1 MLYAIDIGNKTT
13 KEEKVLKVGAVIVDK
28 NNKFLCSSLCD
39 GNTKIT
45 WDKKLLNELEKNQT
59 KKMKIYLTVNTIN
72 KCGEFDLN
80 KLIEKFDFEKIFFG
94 LPDPNI
100 TTYMINDPT
109 IILNNIYRFPDN
121 LQREILEQNKEL
133 YVKSKQYIDSDSHYS
148 KKRISDFIFQ
158 ELNANNILIDKDKIN
173 KNKDFKKLRDR
184 LIESTNK
191 SSVEC
196 DKLLFSLLS
205 QAFDDKYFLY
215 DYNSDARIKSINL
228 RDRIKDLYNI
238 DLEKQRIINIGVG
251 NGQEALELFK
261 TSSDITF
268 VDIAP
273 SGLNNIK
280 KHFPKSKFYKLSA
293 DNLSEIRNDSYDL
306 YISLRTYNSAFFNI
320 EDAIN
325 EAARVIKCNGTIIIS
340 IANAFLSLEDKRII
354 SGLILPGTNF
364 VDLYRGFILTDK
376 VAFYMNKNFSEI
388 KIDVTETEIFIKGIK
403 K

>member
-100 TTYMINDPT
+100 TTYMNNDPT

-121 LQREILEQNKEL
+121 LQREILKQNKEL

-148 KKRISDFIFQ
+148 KKRISDFVFQ
-158 ELNANNILIDKDKIN
+158 ELKSKNILIDKDKIN

-191 SSVEC
+191 SCVEC
-196 DKLLFSLLS
+196 EKLLFSLLS

-228 RDRIKDLYNI
+228 RDRIKDLYDIN
-238 DLEKQRIINIGVG
+238 LEQHKIINVGVG
-251 NGQEALELFK
+251 NGTEALELFK
-261 TSSDITF
+261 TNSDITF

-280 KHFPKSKFYKLSA
+280 RQFSNSRFYTLSA
-293 DNLSEIRNDSYDL
+293 DNLSEIRNNSYDL

-325 EAARVIKCNGTIIIS
+325 EAARVIKCDGTIIIS
-340 IANAFLSLEDKRII
+340 IANAFLSLVDKRII

-376 VAFYMNKNFSEI
+376 VVFYMNKYFSEI
-388 KIDVTETEIFIKGIK
+388 KIDVTETEIFIKGTK

>member
-45 WDKKLLNELEKNQT
+45 WYKKLLNELEKNQT
-59 KKMKIYLTVNTIN
+59 KKMKIYLNLNTNN

-80 KLIEKFDFEKIFFG
+80 RLIEKFDFEKIFFG
-94 LPDPNI
+94 LPAPNI
-100 TTYMINDPT
+100 TTYMNNDPT

-148 KKRISDFIFQ
+148 KKRISDFVFQ
-158 ELNANNILIDKDKIN
+158 ELKSKNILIDKDKIN

-191 SSVEC
+191 SCVEC
-196 DKLLFSLLS
+196 EKLLFSLLS

-228 RDRIKDLYNI
+228 RDRIKNLYDIN
-238 DLEKQRIINIGVG
+238 LEQHKIINVGVG
-251 NGQEALELFK
+251 NGTEALELFK
-261 TSSDITF
+261 TNSDITF

-280 KHFPKSKFYKLSA
+280 KQFLNSRFYTLSA
-293 DNLSEIRNDSYDL
+293 DNLSEIRNNSYDL
-306 YISLRTYNSAFFNI
+306 YISLRTYNSAYFNI

-340 IANAFLSLEDKRII
+340 IANAFLSLADKRII

-376 VAFYMNKNFSEI
+376 VVVYMKKYFSEI
-388 KIDVTETEIFIKGIK
+388 KIDVTETEIFIKGTK